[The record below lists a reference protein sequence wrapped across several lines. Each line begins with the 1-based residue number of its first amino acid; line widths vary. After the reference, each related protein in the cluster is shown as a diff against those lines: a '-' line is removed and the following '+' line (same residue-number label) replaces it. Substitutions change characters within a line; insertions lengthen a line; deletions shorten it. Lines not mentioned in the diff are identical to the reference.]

1 MIFEQPVNIYSQDY
15 VLKRFQ
21 SNETAVQVVRG
32 KISALISESELIEL
46 QNSKA
51 TMYSKLASAIL
62 DINSLRLQ
70 FSDISSKYDTVTGQY
85 SSLDAKVADYKAGL
99 DGLSMNLSSLSTKIN
114 NDYSTTTAMNAA
126 IKASVDGLSSTVS
139 QTYATTQNVKSSL
152 AEADTNAKK
161 YADTAQSTAISQAQQ
176 DATSKA
182 DAAESN
188 AKADTDNK
196 LKSYSTTIA
205 MNSAIK
211 QMADSITLSV
221 SKTYATG
228 ADLSAGLSGADQ
240 KAKNYAD
247 SALQS
252 ADKSAK
258 GYADAAQSAAVKA
271 ANANT
276 EELLKSYP
284 TVTAMESAIK
294 QNADSITASVSKT
307 YATKEGLSDAST
319 KISNLET
326 WKSQAAL
333 KITDSAIVS
342 TVTSST
348 SWSKKA
354 DKASLIS
361 QINQSA
367 ESISINASKIN
378 LNGVVTANSYFCIL
392 TDGSIKS
399 VKGTLGG
406 WTISSDK
413 IQSRFA
419 GIDALT
425 IHSDGYLK
433 FGTCKI
439 SSTGGALTVKNGL
452 HLYTNVNTDSSGFD
466 DGTERFK
473 IFGLGHVS
481 SGGHLVFDSDGAT
494 VSYLSS
500 SSRRYKN
507 HIRDMTDN
515 DIQNLYKLPTVFFV
529 YKPGYLEKDSAV
541 PIPGLYAEDV
551 EQCLPLAARYQNGLI
566 EDWNER
572 AVIPY
577 LIKAIQLQHEEIEA
591 LKRKVA

>member
-15 VLKRFQ
+15 ALKRFQ

-32 KISALISESELIEL
+32 KLSALISESELIEL

-51 TMYSKLASAIL
+51 TMYSKLASAVL
-62 DINSLRLQ
+62 DINSLQLQ

-99 DGLSMNLSSLSTKIN
+99 DGLSVNLTNLSTRIN

-161 YADTAQSTAISQAQQ
+161 YADSAQNTAISQAQQ

-307 YATKEGLSDAST
+307 YATKAGLNDAST

-367 ESISINASKIN
+367 ESISISASKIN

-413 IQSRFA
+413 IQSRFF
-419 GIDALT
+419 GIDAMT

-551 EQCLPLAARYQNGLI
+551 EQYLPLAARYQNGLI

>member
-51 TMYSKLASAIL
+51 TMYSKLASAVL
-62 DINSLRLQ
+62 DINSLQLQ

-99 DGLSMNLSSLSTKIN
+99 DGLSVNLTNLSARIN
-114 NDYSTTTAMNAA
+114 SDYSTTTAMNAA

-161 YADTAQSTAISQAQQ
+161 YADSAQNTAISQAQQ

-378 LNGVVTANSYFCIL
+378 LNGVVTTNSYFCIL

-399 VKGTLGG
+399 TKGTLGG

-551 EQCLPLAARYQNGLI
+551 EQYLPLAARYQNGLI

>member
-51 TMYSKLASAIL
+51 TMYSKLASAVL
-62 DINSLRLQ
+62 DINSLQLQ
-70 FSDISSKYDTVTGQY
+70 FSDISSKYDTVNGQY

-99 DGLSMNLSSLSTKIN
+99 DGLSVNLTNLSARIN
-114 NDYSTTTAMNAA
+114 SDYSTTTAMNAA

-161 YADTAQSTAISQAQQ
+161 YADSAQNTAISQAQQ

-399 VKGTLGG
+399 TKGTLGG

-551 EQCLPLAARYQNGLI
+551 EQYLPLAARYQNGLI

>member
-15 VLKRFQ
+15 ALKRFQ

-32 KISALISESELIEL
+32 KLSALISESELIEL

-51 TMYSKLASAIL
+51 TMYSKLASAVL
-62 DINSLRLQ
+62 DINSLQLQ

-99 DGLSMNLSSLSTKIN
+99 DGLSVNLTNLSTRIN

-161 YADTAQSTAISQAQQ
+161 YADSAQNTAISQAQQ

-307 YATKEGLSDAST
+307 YATKEGLNDAST

-367 ESISINASKIN
+367 ESISISASKIN

-551 EQCLPLAARYQNGLI
+551 EQYLPLAARYQNGLI

>member
-51 TMYSKLASAIL
+51 TMYSKLASAVL
-62 DINSLRLQ
+62 DINSLQLQ

-99 DGLSMNLSSLSTKIN
+99 DGLSVNLTNLSTRIN

-161 YADTAQSTAISQAQQ
+161 YADSAQNTAISQAQQ

-307 YATKEGLSDAST
+307 YATKAGLNDAST

-367 ESISINASKIN
+367 ESISISASKIN

-419 GIDALT
+419 GIDAMT

-452 HLYTNVNTDSSGFD
+452 HIYTAVNTDSSGFD

-551 EQCLPLAARYQNGLI
+551 EQYLPLAARYQNGLI

-577 LIKAIQLQHEEIEA
+577 LIKAIQQQHEEIEA

>member
-1 MIFEQPVNIYSQDY
+1 MLFEQPVNIYSQDY

-32 KISALISESELIEL
+32 KLSALISESELIEL

-51 TMYSKLASAIL
+51 TMYSKLASAVL
-62 DINSLRLQ
+62 DINSLQLQ

-99 DGLSMNLSSLSTKIN
+99 DGLSVNLTNLSTRIN

-161 YADTAQSTAISQAQQ
+161 YADSAQNTAISQAQQ

-196 LKSYSTTIA
+196 LKNYSTTIA

-307 YATKEGLSDAST
+307 YATKAGLNDAST

-367 ESISINASKIN
+367 ESISISASKIN

-413 IQSRFA
+413 IQSRFF
-419 GIDALT
+419 GIDAMT

-452 HLYTNVNTDSSGFD
+452 HIYTAVNTDSSGFD

-551 EQCLPLAARYQNGLI
+551 EQYLPLAARYQNGLI

-577 LIKAIQLQHEEIEA
+577 LIKAIQQQHEEIEA

>member
-15 VLKRFQ
+15 ALKRFQ

-32 KISALISESELIEL
+32 KLSALISESELIEL

-51 TMYSKLASAIL
+51 TMYSKLASAVL
-62 DINSLRLQ
+62 DINSLQLQ
-70 FSDISSKYDTVTGQY
+70 FSDISSKYDTVTGKY

-99 DGLSMNLSSLSTKIN
+99 DGLSVNLTNLSTRIN

-161 YADTAQSTAISQAQQ
+161 YADTAQS
-176 DATSKA
+176 
-182 DAAESN
+182 
-188 AKADTDNK
+188 
-196 LKSYSTTIA
+196 
-205 MNSAIK
+205 
-211 QMADSITLSV
+211 
-221 SKTYATG
+221 
-228 ADLSAGLSGADQ
+228 
-240 KAKNYAD
+240 
-247 SALQS
+247 
-252 ADKSAK
+252 
-258 GYADAAQSAAVKA
+258 AAVKA

-284 TVTAMESAIK
+284 TVTATESAIK

-307 YATKEGLSDAST
+307 YATQASLET
-319 KISNLET
+319 EKAKVTNLET
-326 WKSQAAL
+326 WKSQAEL

-399 VKGTLGG
+399 IKGTLGG

-419 GIDALT
+419 GIDAMT

-551 EQCLPLAARYQNGLI
+551 EQYLPLATRYQNGLI

>member
-15 VLKRFQ
+15 ALKRFQ

-32 KISALISESELIEL
+32 KLSALISESELIEL

-62 DINSLRLQ
+62 DINSLQLQ
-70 FSDISSKYDTVTGQY
+70 FSDISGKYDTVTGQY

-99 DGLSMNLSSLSTKIN
+99 DGLSVNLTNLSTRIN
-114 NDYSTTTAMNAA
+114 NDYSTTTAMNAV

-161 YADTAQSTAISQAQQ
+161 YADSAQNTAISQAQQ

-367 ESISINASKIN
+367 ESISISASKIN

-419 GIDALT
+419 GIDAMT

-452 HLYTNVNTDSSGFD
+452 HIYTAVNTDSSGFD

-551 EQCLPLAARYQNGLI
+551 EQYLPLAARYQNGLI

>member
-15 VLKRFQ
+15 ALKRFQ

-32 KISALISESELIEL
+32 KLSALISESELIEL

-51 TMYSKLASAIL
+51 TMYSKLASAVL
-62 DINSLRLQ
+62 DINSLQMQ

-99 DGLSMNLSSLSTKIN
+99 DGLSVNLTNLSTRIN

-161 YADTAQSTAISQAQQ
+161 YADSAQNTAISQAQQ

-196 LKSYSTTIA
+196 LKSYSTTVA

-378 LNGVVTANSYFCIL
+378 LKGVVTANSYFCIL

-399 VKGTLGG
+399 IKGTLGG

-551 EQCLPLAARYQNGLI
+551 EQYLPLAARYQNGLI

>member
-15 VLKRFQ
+15 ALKRFQ

-32 KISALISESELIEL
+32 KLSALISESELIEL

-51 TMYSKLASAIL
+51 TMYSKLASAVL
-62 DINSLRLQ
+62 DINSLQLQ
-70 FSDISSKYDTVTGQY
+70 FSDISSKYDTVTGKY

-99 DGLSMNLSSLSTKIN
+99 DGLSVNLTNLSTRIN

-161 YADTAQSTAISQAQQ
+161 YADTAQS
-176 DATSKA
+176 
-182 DAAESN
+182 
-188 AKADTDNK
+188 
-196 LKSYSTTIA
+196 
-205 MNSAIK
+205 
-211 QMADSITLSV
+211 
-221 SKTYATG
+221 
-228 ADLSAGLSGADQ
+228 
-240 KAKNYAD
+240 
-247 SALQS
+247 
-252 ADKSAK
+252 
-258 GYADAAQSAAVKA
+258 AAVKA

-307 YATKEGLSDAST
+307 YATQASLET
-319 KISNLET
+319 EKAKVTNLET
-326 WKSQAAL
+326 WKSQAEL

-348 SWSKKA
+348 SWNKKA

-399 VKGTLGG
+399 IKGTLGG

-419 GIDALT
+419 GIDAMT

-551 EQCLPLAARYQNGLI
+551 GQYLPLAARYQNGLI

>member
-51 TMYSKLASAIL
+51 TMYSKLASAVL
-62 DINSLRLQ
+62 DINSLQLQ

-99 DGLSMNLSSLSTKIN
+99 DGLSVNLTNLSTRIN

-161 YADTAQSTAISQAQQ
+161 YADSAQNTAISQAQQ

-196 LKSYSTTIA
+196 LKNYSTTVA

-240 KAKNYAD
+240 KAKNYAG
-247 SALQS
+247 SALLS

-307 YATKEGLSDAST
+307 YATQASLET
-319 KISNLET
+319 EKAKVTNLET
-326 WKSQAAL
+326 WKSQAEL

-399 VKGTLGG
+399 TKGTLGG

-551 EQCLPLAARYQNGLI
+551 EQYLPLAVRYQNGLI

>member
-51 TMYSKLASAIL
+51 TMYSKLASAVL
-62 DINSLRLQ
+62 DINSLQLQ

-99 DGLSMNLSSLSTKIN
+99 DGLSVNLTNLSTRIN

-161 YADTAQSTAISQAQQ
+161 YADSAQNTAISQAQQ

-182 DAAESN
+182 DVAESN
-188 AKADTDNK
+188 AKADTANK
-196 LKSYSTTIA
+196 LKNYSTTGA

-228 ADLSAGLSGADQ
+228 ADLSAGLSSTDQ

-307 YATKEGLSDAST
+307 YATQASLET
-319 KISNLET
+319 EKAKVTNLET
-326 WKSQAAL
+326 WKAKAEL

-399 VKGTLGG
+399 TKGTLGG

-419 GIDALT
+419 GIDAMT

-551 EQCLPLAARYQNGLI
+551 EQYLPLAARYQNGLI

>member
-1 MIFEQPVNIYSQDY
+1 MLFEQPVNIYSQDY

-51 TMYSKLASAIL
+51 TMYSKLASAVL
-62 DINSLRLQ
+62 DINSLQLQ
-70 FSDISSKYDTVTGQY
+70 FSDISSKYDTVTGKY

-196 LKSYSTTIA
+196 LKNYSTTIA

-419 GIDALT
+419 GIDAMT

-529 YKPGYLEKDSAV
+529 YKPGYLEKDSAI

-551 EQCLPLAARYQNGLI
+551 EQYLPLAARYQNGLI

>member
-15 VLKRFQ
+15 ALKRFQ

-32 KISALISESELIEL
+32 KLSALISESELIEL

-62 DINSLRLQ
+62 DINSLQLQ
-70 FSDISSKYDTVTGQY
+70 FSDISSKYDTVTGKY

-99 DGLSMNLSSLSTKIN
+99 DGLSVNLTNLSTRIN

-161 YADTAQSTAISQAQQ
+161 YADSAQNTAISQAQQ

-196 LKSYSTTIA
+196 LKNYSTTIA

-399 VKGTLGG
+399 IKGTLGG

-419 GIDALT
+419 GIDAMT

-551 EQCLPLAARYQNGLI
+551 EQYLPLAARYQNGLI

>member
-51 TMYSKLASAIL
+51 TMYSKLASAVL
-62 DINSLRLQ
+62 DINSLQLQ
-70 FSDISSKYDTVTGQY
+70 FSDISNKYDTVTGQY

-99 DGLSMNLSSLSTKIN
+99 DGFSVNLTNLSARIN

-161 YADTAQSTAISQAQQ
+161 YADSAQNTAISQAQQ

-361 QINQSA
+361 QINQSS
-367 ESISINASKIN
+367 ESISISASKIN

-551 EQCLPLAARYQNGLI
+551 EQYLPLAARYQNRLI

>member
-15 VLKRFQ
+15 ALKRFQ

-32 KISALISESELIEL
+32 KLSALISESELIEL

-62 DINSLRLQ
+62 DINSLQLQ

-99 DGLSMNLSSLSTKIN
+99 DGLSVNLTNLSTRIN

-161 YADTAQSTAISQAQQ
+161 YADSAQNTAISQAQQ

-196 LKSYSTTIA
+196 LKNYSTTIA

-399 VKGTLGG
+399 IKGTLGG

-419 GIDALT
+419 GIDAMT

-551 EQCLPLAARYQNGLI
+551 EQYLPLATRYQNGLI

>member
-51 TMYSKLASAIL
+51 TMYSKLASAVL
-62 DINSLRLQ
+62 DINSLQLQ

-99 DGLSMNLSSLSTKIN
+99 DGLSVNLTNLSTRIN
-114 NDYSTTTAMNAA
+114 NDYSTTTAMNA
-126 IKASVDGLSSTVS
+126 
-139 QTYATTQNVKSSL
+139 
-152 AEADTNAKK
+152 
-161 YADTAQSTAISQAQQ
+161 
-176 DATSKA
+176 
-182 DAAESN
+182 
-188 AKADTDNK
+188 
-196 LKSYSTTIA
+196 
-205 MNSAIK
+205 
-211 QMADSITLSV
+211 
-221 SKTYATG
+221 
-228 ADLSAGLSGADQ
+228 
-240 KAKNYAD
+240 
-247 SALQS
+247 
-252 ADKSAK
+252 
-258 GYADAAQSAAVKA
+258 
-271 ANANT
+271 
-276 EELLKSYP
+276 
-284 TVTAMESAIK
+284 AIK

-307 YATKEGLSDAST
+307 YATQASLET
-319 KISNLET
+319 EKAKVTNLET
-326 WKSQAAL
+326 WKSQAEL

-399 VKGTLGG
+399 TKGTLGG

-551 EQCLPLAARYQNGLI
+551 EQYLPLAARYQNGLI

-577 LIKAIQLQHEEIEA
+577 LIKAIQQQHEEIEA